1 MFLTS
6 APTISCVRALVE
18 PDAGIGGGAGGFS
31 GWVPAGAE
39 VAFGQG
45 AALLCRAG
53 RGVHAGCGCA
63 GDDSGGTAFESAG
76 NSAADSGGV
85 LRRASAGAYA
95 GPPLSLWRRDACG

>member
-18 PDAGIGGGAGGFS
+18 PDAGAGGGAGGFS

-53 RGVHAGCGCA
+53 RGVHAGCCCA
-63 GDDSGGTAFESAG
+63 GDDSRRTAFESSVDA
-76 NSAADSGGV
+76 AADSGGI
-85 LRRASAGAYA
+85 LRGASAGAHA
-95 GPPLSLWRRDACG
+95 GAALSLWRRDAC